1 MEAAV
6 RSGLCGLLGDAVV
19 QMVDVGDEDR
29 LREVQALYVGYTL
42 EKQPLVNAL
51 STHWQVVDSKRP
63 RKYGGKSR
71 MDYPRVHVAAGTR
84 QRDRHSWDE
93 NYSLLLTK

>member
-1 MEAAV
+1 M

-42 EKQPLVNAL
+42 EKELLVNAL
-51 STHWQVVDSKRP
+51 STQWQVLDSKRP
-63 RKYGGKSR
+63 RKYGGKNPNGLSSPTCGSR
-71 MDYPRVHVAAGTR
+71 HETTGSTFLGRRLLP
-84 QRDRHSWDE
+84 
-93 NYSLLLTK
+93 SLN